1 MKTKLYLA
9 YGSNL
14 NLEQMAYRS
23 PDSQV
28 TGKTQLPGYRLLF
41 RGRPGNAHATIE
53 ESEGRTVPVLLWKVS
68 VRDETCLD
76 LYEGYPRYYGKVQI
90 PVELDGK
97 TVSAMAYVMQP
108 GFDCNE
114 PSPFYLDTIREGY
127 WAAGFDQAVLE
138 RALEETR
145 QEMHPTLTIPL
156 EKILQKQREFDVE
169 YAHNSTALA
178 GNSLTL
184 EQTRAVLDAVDPPQ
198 QAHQDMEDSSPSEE
212 ESPHQTM

>member
-14 NLEQMAYRS
+14 NLSQMAYRC

-28 TGKTQLPGYRLLF
+28 AGKAQLPGYRLLF

-53 ESEGRTVPVLLWKVS
+53 ESEGRTVSVLLWKVS
-68 VRDETCLD
+68 VRDEACLD

-127 WAAGFDQAVLE
+127 RAVGFDQAVLE

-145 QEMHPTLTIPL
+145 QEMHPTLTVPL

>member
-14 NLEQMAYRS
+14 NLSQMAYRC
-23 PDSQV
+23 PDSKV
-28 TGKTQLPGYRLLF
+28 AGKAELPGYRLLF

-53 ESEGRTVPVLLWKVS
+53 PSEGRIVPVLLWRVG
-68 VRDETCLD
+68 VRDEACLD
-76 LYEGYPRYYGKVQI
+76 LYEGFPRYYGKVNLS
-90 PVELDGK
+90 VELDGK
-97 TVSAMAYVMQP
+97 TVTAMAYVMKQ
-108 GFDCNE
+108 GFDRNE

-127 WAAGFDQAVLE
+127 QAAGFDQAVLDK
-138 RALEETR
+138 ALEETR
-145 QEMHPTLTIPL
+145 QEMGQKLSISL

-184 EQTRAVLDAVDPPQ
+184 EQTRTILDAVDPPPQ
-198 QAHQDMEDSSPSEE
+198 LSQEPEDSPASEE
-212 ESPHQTM
+212 ESPQQTM